1 MQDNKED
8 NEQVKT
14 THITI
19 NCDGWYPECGNCG
32 YWFIRSEIDCETC
45 PQCGMKVNWED
56 KR

>member
-19 NCDGWYPECGNCG
+19 NYDGYYPECGNCG
-32 YWFIRSEIDCETC
+32 YWFIRSEIDCEIC
-45 PQCGMKVNWED
+45 PQCKMKVNWED
-56 KR
+56 RR